1 MNDFDI
7 KKFLTE
13 NKMTRNSRLLKEETT
28 MDRLEAHAGF
38 DTDED
43 GVIRSDQGFV
53 FDNKGNKLS
62 AALVYTDY
70 GSDREEG
77 ERALDPLVD
86 ELEKQLENAG
96 AEYKITTTGRA
107 YLVDIMIENLNEAIE
122 NDIMNSELRVKLNND
137 GLKWLENI
145 NADSIWRETDTEY
158 YALPKDDPYMDEDDY
173 WIMHPNDL
181 ASVHLPKR
189 FFDIV

>member
-1 MNDFDI
+1 MNDFNI

-38 DTDED
+38 DMDED

-53 FDNKGNKLS
+53 FDNKGDKLS

-77 ERALDPLVD
+77 EKALDPLVD

-107 YLVDIMIENLNEAIE
+107 YLVDIMIE
-122 NDIMNSELRVKLNND
+122 SFR
-137 GLKWLENI
+137 
-145 NADSIWRETDTEY
+145 
-158 YALPKDDPYMDEDDY
+158 
-173 WIMHPNDL
+173 
-181 ASVHLPKR
+181 
-189 FFDIV
+189 

>member
-1 MNDFDI
+1 MEEFDF

-13 NKMTRNSRLLKEETT
+13 NKITRNSRLLKEETT

-38 DTDED
+38 DTED

-53 FDNKGNKLS
+53 FDNKGDKIS
-62 AALVYTDY
+62 TALVYTDY
-70 GSDREEG
+70 GNDREEG

-107 YLVDIMIENLNEAIE
+107 YLVDIMIE
-122 NDIMNSELRVKLNND
+122 SFR
-137 GLKWLENI
+137 
-145 NADSIWRETDTEY
+145 
-158 YALPKDDPYMDEDDY
+158 
-173 WIMHPNDL
+173 
-181 ASVHLPKR
+181 
-189 FFDIV
+189 

>member
-1 MNDFDI
+1 MNDFNI
-7 KKFLTE
+7 KQFLTE

-38 DTDED
+38 DTED

-53 FDNKGNKLS
+53 FDNKGDKIS
-62 AALVYTDY
+62 TALVYTDY

-86 ELEKQLENAG
+86 ELEKQLENTG

-107 YLVDIMIENLNEAIE
+107 YLVDIMIESL
-122 NDIMNSELRVKLNND
+122 DKDPTYDDPSEPV
-137 GLKWLENI
+137 
-145 NADSIWRETDTEY
+145 IWR
-158 YALPKDDPYMDEDDY
+158 
-173 WIMHPNDL
+173 I
-181 ASVHLPKR
+181 
-189 FFDIV
+189 

>member
-1 MNDFDI
+1 MEDFNI
-7 KKFLTE
+7 KQFLTE

-53 FDNKGNKLS
+53 FDNKGDKLS
-62 AALVYTDY
+62 TALVYTDY

-107 YLVDIMIENLNEAIE
+107 YLVDIMIKNL
-122 NDIMNSELRVKLNND
+122 D
-137 GLKWLENI
+137 G
-145 NADSIWRETDTEY
+145 TY
-158 YALPKDDPYMDEDDY
+158 C
-173 WIMHPNDL
+173 
-181 ASVHLPKR
+181 
-189 FFDIV
+189 